1 MSSSNFF
8 GILVVVG
15 EIKRLG
21 VGVGDG
27 ASGLPHSILLC
38 TVISP
43 VLLARLLVVIAA
55 RGIVSVTGNQ
65 LVPRRRHR

>member
-15 EIKRLG
+15 EIERLG
-21 VGVGDG
+21 VRVGDG

-38 TVISP
+38 AVIRP
-43 VLLARLLVVIAA
+43 VLLAGLLVVIAA
-55 RGIVSVTGNQ
+55 GGIVSVTSDQ